1 MPFQSKAQQRYM
13 YAHKDDPK
21 MKGVDLKEWSAAT
34 DFAKL
39 PEKKGKRFAHA
50 KKGK

>member
-1 MPFQSKAQQRYM
+1 MPFASRAQQRYM

-34 DFAKL
+34 DFKKL
-39 PEKKGKRFAHA
+39 PEKKTKKFARGKR
-50 KKGK
+50 G